1 MLWLMVLY
9 FIKVLVREQTKSE
22 LERAYRGQGHALFW
36 NRLYIHF
43 GNRDRRDGVTK
54 LVPTV
59 STVTVV
65 GHWRLPG
72 RAAYVGRVFEHTAFG
87 TLRILPPTVKLE
99 LGGVLYC
106 IEASL
111 NLTQL
116 RPPLYTCSQHLR
128 YK

>member
-59 STVTVV
+59 STVYCGRSLALTRAR
-65 GHWRLPG
+65 RLCW
-72 RAAYVGRVFEHTAFG
+72 AC
-87 TLRILPPTVKLE
+87 L
-99 LGGVLYC
+99 
-106 IEASL
+106 
-111 NLTQL
+111 
-116 RPPLYTCSQHLR
+116 
-128 YK
+128 